1 MSLTAVP
8 LSCIL
13 ALFLAGFYISRI
25 QAATLNV
32 NMNFI
37 FFLLWLTR
45 CLSTLDLPV
54 ALSEN
59 FYFLSTF
66 SLPMRR
72 RPPKK
77 TRRPLP
83 RTNCYYNKNLLVTI
97 LIRIIHITAG
107 TPDWWNRVGEGDESE
122 EIKNSKV
129 FEDDSWIC
137 NKIIHKIA
145 ERWAIDK
152 MKCEDSSSSCSSH
165 PILLQRKRTI
175 STLFFIPLSIDR
187 IAWNVLMWSV
197 EDTSRA
203 KRSRTVWK
211 WTENEHQENKLEI
224 SFSTE
229 SSCSSQ
235 NVHSGSETRTE
246 AEIWEE
252 RK

>member
-77 TRRPLP
+77 HVDPSP
-83 RTNCYYNKNLLVTI
+83 EQIVIIIKISSLLSSFASFISQQELQT
-97 LIRIIHITAG
+97 
-107 TPDWWNRVGEGDESE
+107 GEIESE
-122 EIKNSKV
+122 REMRVRKSKIQKCLRMIREFAIKL
-129 FEDDSWIC
+129 FI
-137 NKIIHKIA
+137 
-145 ERWAIDK
+145 R
-152 MKCEDSSSSCSSH
+152 
-165 PILLQRKRTI
+165 LQRDERYIKWNVRTHLHRARL
-175 STLFFIPLSIDR
+175 TLFFYSEREQFPHFFLF
-187 IAWNVLMWSV
+187 
-197 EDTSRA
+197 
-203 KRSRTVWK
+203 
-211 WTENEHQENKLEI
+211 HYQ
-224 SFSTE
+224 STE
-229 SSCSSQ
+229 
-235 NVHSGSETRTE
+235 
-246 AEIWEE
+246 
-252 RK
+252 